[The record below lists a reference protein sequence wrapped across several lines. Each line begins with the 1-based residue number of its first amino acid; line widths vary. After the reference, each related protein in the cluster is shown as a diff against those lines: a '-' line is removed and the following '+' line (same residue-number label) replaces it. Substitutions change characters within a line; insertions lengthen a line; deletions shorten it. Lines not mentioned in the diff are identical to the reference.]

1 MQAKAIVSRHPILSY
16 FVMTYL
22 ISWGGALLVALPTL
36 SRGQQVSQLTG
47 MISFP
52 IMLLGPSVTGI
63 TLTAVLDGK
72 RGLRDLLSRLSRW
85 RVGLRWYAVLLIPP
99 SLILFELVF
108 LRTLLSPAY
117 TPRLYPLGLVYG
129 VVPGF
134 VEEIGWSGFLLPRL
148 RAQIGSLPASLVL
161 GVLWGCWHLPVIDYL
176 GAAYPHGTYWLPFA
190 VAFIT
195 AMTAMRVIIGWVY
208 CNTGSV
214 LLPQLLHASSTASL
228 VLFSPVPILPAQEA
242 LWYAVYASLLWIV
255 VAVIV
260 LVFTPRLVQRRQSLG
275 LVSNRVLDRDV

>member
-36 SRGQQVSQLTG
+36 ARGQHLSQLMG
-47 MISFP
+47 LISFP
-52 IMLLGPSVTGI
+52 IMLLGPSVSGI
-63 TLTAVLDGK
+63 TLTAVLDGR
-72 RGLRDLLSRLSRW
+72 RGLRDLFSRMGRW
-85 RVGLRWYAVLLIPP
+85 RVGARWYLVLLIPP

-108 LRTLLSPAY
+108 LRTLLSPVY
-117 TPRLYPLGLVYG
+117 TPHLDPLGLVYG

-134 VEEIGWSGFLLPRL
+134 VEEIGWSGFLFPRL
-148 RAQIGSLPASLVL
+148 RAQIDSLPASLVL

-176 GAAYPHGTYWLPFA
+176 GAAYPHGAYWLPFA

-208 CNTGSV
+208 CNTGSI

-228 VLFSPVPILPAQEA
+228 VLFSPIPILPAQET
-242 LWYAVYASLLWIV
+242 LWYAVYAGLLWIV

-260 LVFTPRLVQRRQSLG
+260 LVSTPRLVRNPQPVSP
-275 LVSNRVLDRDV
+275 VSNRALNGGV